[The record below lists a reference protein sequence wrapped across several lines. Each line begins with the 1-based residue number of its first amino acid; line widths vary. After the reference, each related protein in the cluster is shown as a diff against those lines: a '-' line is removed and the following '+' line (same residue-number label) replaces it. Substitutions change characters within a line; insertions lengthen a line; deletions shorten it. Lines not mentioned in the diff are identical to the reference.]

1 TILNWLK
8 QNVKRSILGR
18 TQGSTHEL
26 SRKLVEKHKDEHQDK
41 LKLRFSLCL
50 HLLYIR
56 PNQLSHIP
64 RCKMENLRR
73 HFRKKKDSY
82 SVIGRVKRN
91 GHCKKHPKHNQS
103 PGVCSLCLREKLAQL
118 SSYNSRPTPSSIAS
132 STSSSSLSSYSSSY
146 YSSASSSSSASP
158 MHCFCFAGEA
168 KSSSSSLS
176 VFLLSG
182 NHGMVKGKCTSLDI
196 VQRRGCKGDA
206 DHGDHRSAC
215 ENGFW
220 FKLLHCKSK
229 KMEKYYTE
237 NDKLIR
243 SASIKV

>member
-1 TILNWLK
+1 M
-8 QNVKRSILGR
+8 GR

-132 STSSSSLSSYSSSY
+132 STSSSSSLSSYSSSY

-158 MHCFCFAGEA
+158 MHCFCFAAEA

-182 NHGMVKGKCTSLDI
+182 NHGMIKGKCTSLDI
-196 VQRRGCKGDA
+196 VQRRDYEDGADGNHRNACKS
-206 DHGDHRSAC
+206 R
-215 ENGFW
+215 FW
-220 FKLLHCKSK
+220 FKLLNCNSK
-229 KMEKYYTE
+229 RMKKYDRE
-237 NDKLIR
+237 DNDKLVH
-243 SASIKV
+243 SVSIKV